1 MQLVL
6 ASASPRRK
14 ELLEKLGVS
23 FSTLVGDVDEAVHA
37 GESAA
42 AYVQRLAREKAAAVM
57 PLLEQERKSVVI
69 IGSDTAVEMNRRIF
83 GKPDSSADAQQILAE
98 FSGAWHTVHTGVCA
112 IRLDGG
118 TEVDSRTI
126 VESTAVKFRSLG
138 EEEIASYVQSGEPLD
153 KAGAYGIQ
161 GGAAAFVERI
171 EGSYTSV
178 VGLPLSQTAELI
190 RLVSGGMSYVQ

>member
-1 MQLVL
+1 M
-6 ASASPRRK
+6 
-14 ELLEKLGVS
+14 
-23 FSTLVGDVDEAVHA
+23 
-37 GESAA
+37 
-42 AYVQRLAREKAAAVM
+42 
-57 PLLEQERKSVVI
+57 
-69 IGSDTAVEMNRRIF
+69 
-83 GKPDSSADAQQILAE
+83 AE

-112 IRLDGG
+112 IRLDSG

-190 RLVSGGMSYVQ
+190 RLVSGSMSYVQ